1 MPKVIHSA
9 MVSVPSADMTT
20 EPEVAAVMLAAVI
33 PPAITTAPITPGLDV
48 PITNIAP
55 TAVNIS
61 VPAQVTVLPIQAGL
75 AVIGMNT
82 AGIVTS

>member
-1 MPKVIHSA
+1 MVI
-9 MVSVPSADMTT
+9 
-20 EPEVAAVMLAAVI
+20 AVI
-33 PPAITTAPITPGLDV
+33 AGIITPVTTPRCAITIPLTTPGLDV
-48 PITNIAP
+48 PTTNTAP

-61 VPAQVTVLPIQAGL
+61 APVQVTALPIQAGL

>member
-1 MPKVIHSA
+1 

-20 EPEVAAVMLAAVI
+20 EPEVAAEMLAAEI
-33 PPAITTAPITPGLDV
+33 PPAITTAPITPGLAV

-61 VPAQVTVLPIQAGL
+61 APVQVTALPIQAGL